1 MSVKLIASQLFDKTS
16 TSWINE
22 VVIIRHS
29 VKWLLISV
37 LLHCDLKFK
46 FGLIFKDQG
55 EGKEK
60 F

>member
-1 MSVKLIASQLFDKTS
+1 MKLIASQLFDKIS
-16 TSWINE
+16 RKWINE
-22 VVIIRHS
+22 TLIIRHS
-29 VKWLLISV
+29 VKWLLIFV

-46 FGLIFKDQG
+46 FDLIFKDQG